1 MDDLSLPEVRRL
13 VAAANAVRRQRDA
26 SGSAV
31 GSDGLCA
38 ERQLNALF
46 RTSHTLAVY
55 GTLAP
60 GQPNHHVVAPLGGE
74 WTDGLIE
81 GDLLPVGWGA
91 ALGYPGFRPRVGGA
105 AVAVQVLTAPYWRL
119 LGPPLTASR
128 ARSIS
133 ASWCRYSAQ
142 SSAPGRR
149 ASGGCTQSPTSML
162 QPRPVPVRPRSNV
175 SLQLTSG
182 PWEQHLGRRIL
193 SVPLFDHGQCQL
205 FVLSCWQNVL
215 LHVSQ
220 TAHRL
225 RSV

>member
-60 GQPNHHVVAPLGGE
+60 GQPNHHIVAPLGGE

-81 GDLLPVGWGA
+81 GDLLPVGWGT

-105 AVAVQVLTAPYWRL
+105 AVAVQVLTAPLLATAWSTLDRFEGPEYQRIL
-119 LGPPLTASR
+119 VPVFSTELGPGQAGERRLYTVANLYAATESQRGESHASQD
-128 ARSIS
+128 S
-133 ASWCRYSAQ
+133 
-142 SSAPGRR
+142 
-149 ASGGCTQSPTSML
+149 
-162 QPRPVPVRPRSNV
+162 
-175 SLQLTSG
+175 
-182 PWEQHLGRRIL
+182 
-193 SVPLFDHGQCQL
+193 
-205 FVLSCWQNVL
+205 
-215 LHVSQ
+215 
-220 TAHRL
+220 
-225 RSV
+225 